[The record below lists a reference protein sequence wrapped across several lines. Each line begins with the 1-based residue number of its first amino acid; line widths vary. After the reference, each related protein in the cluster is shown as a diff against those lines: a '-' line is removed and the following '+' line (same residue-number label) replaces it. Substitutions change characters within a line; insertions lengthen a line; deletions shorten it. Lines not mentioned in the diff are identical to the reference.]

1 MSAMGEQC
9 KELEAALIAVADGS
23 ATGEEAAQV
32 REHIAL
38 CPACAQELA
47 ETRAL
52 LGGVRAA
59 EADSE
64 TGGKPQAFWDAL
76 EKSVLLRVEAE
87 AGTQAGAGAGA
98 EATKR
103 GRDRERARAR
113 AQESD
118 ELAAARARKVDEGR
132 PMGRVA
138 IYVSLVAAAAIA
150 VFYGL
155 RLRGGSSD
163 APELAT
169 RSDAGAPHEMIDPGE
184 LALEEAAGP
193 DELDLLDDEA
203 LGRLDDEL
211 EQAEEEAFGRLDVD
225 VGDDGDEDGEPMRMI
240 DELSDDDLQRVYEA
254 LEPAPQGDADA
265 SDPGKSG

>member
-9 KELEAALIAVADGS
+9 KELEAAVMAVADGS
-23 ATGEEAAQV
+23 ATGDEAARV
-32 REHIAL
+32 REHVAM
-38 CPACAQELA
+38 CAACAKELA
-47 ETRAL
+47 ETRTL

-59 EADSE
+59 EADRE
-64 TGGKPQAFWDAL
+64 TGGKSQAFWDAL

-87 AGTQAGAGAGA
+87 GGAGAGA
-98 EATKR
+98 TKP
-103 GRDRERARAR
+103 GREQERTRARERE
-113 AQESD
+113 QESN

-155 RLRGGSSD
+155 RLRGGGSD
-163 APELAT
+163 APVVAT
-169 RSDAGAPHEMIDPGE
+169 TSDAGAPHEMIDPGE
-184 LALEEAAGP
+184 LAIEEAAGP

-203 LGRLDDEL
+203 LGRLDGEL
-211 EQAEEEAFGRLDVD
+211 ERAEEAAFGRLDVD
-225 VGDDGDEDGEPMRMI
+225 VSDDGDGDGDGDDDGELSI

-254 LEPAPQGDADA
+254 LEPAPQSDGN
-265 SDPGKSG
+265 DPGKSG